1 MQTGVGLVV
10 VGVGSD
16 EHKILR
22 GSKLLEIER
31 YPSETTCRLLHY
43 FLLNLSFNR
52 IPLSEIASLGAAVQH

>member
-31 YPSETTCRLLHY
+31 YPSETTC
-43 FLLNLSFNR
+43 
-52 IPLSEIASLGAAVQH
+52 